1 MDSAVSDIG
10 LATSL
15 RHSVLDTHDDV
26 AVGSLPVFM

>member
-1 MDSAVSDIG
+1 LVTAVSDFR

-26 AVGSLPVFM
+26 AVGSLSVFK